1 MNWKKALLV
10 VLLGGFTLVFF
21 VVATV
26 GFLATT
32 AVTTAAVAISESG
45 VVEVF
50 EEVAGGAEHLQVN
63 VDGQSITFTD
73 VDIGESRV
81 IIPDTTRFETE
92 CRVPGR
98 LAQLFRTILE
108 RRPSPCPFPGC

>member
-21 VVATV
+21 VV
-26 GFLATT
+26 
-32 AVTTAAVAISESG
+32 AAVAISESG

-98 LAQLFRTILE
+98 LAQLFRTLLE